1 MTHLMIDQLTK
12 RFGDTLAVD
21 DLTFTVRPGVV
32 TGFLGPNGSGKSTTM
47 RALLGLIFPT
57 AGTATF
63 DGQTYAELTDPA
75 LQVGAVLDADAFHP
89 GRSGRDHLKI
99 LAASADLPRTR
110 VDEVLEVVGLT
121 DAADRN
127 AGGYSLGMGQRLGLA
142 AALLGEPQVLI
153 LDEPANGLDPQGV
166 RWLRDLLRHHADRG
180 ATVLVSSHLLAELAL
195 IADEVV
201 VIREGRLI
209 THDRL
214 AAITQGANG
223 AAIVVRTP
231 QARALAAALT
241 AAGAEL
247 TSSGDGRLLVRA
259 MDAPTVG
266 RLALGAGIE
275 LHELTPR
282 VASLEDAF
290 LELTK

>member
-1 MTHLMIDQLTK
+1 MTHLMIDHLTK
-12 RFGDTLAVD
+12 RFGGTLAVD

-47 RALLGLIFPT
+47 RALLGLLSPT

-75 LQVGAVLDADAFHP
+75 LHVGAVLDANAFHP
-89 GRSGRDHLKI
+89 GRSGRDHLRI
-99 LAASADLPRTR
+99 LAASAGLPRTR
-110 VDEVLEVVGLT
+110 VDEVLEVVGLA
-121 DAADRN
+121 DAADRR

-142 AALLGEPQVLI
+142 AALLGDPEVLI

-166 RWLRDLLRHHADRG
+166 RWLRDLLRHHAVRG

-195 IADEVV
+195 IADELV

-214 AAITQGANG
+214 EAITNGANG
-223 AAIVVRTP
+223 AAVVVRTP
-231 QARALAAALT
+231 QARELAALLT
-241 AAGAEL
+241 AGGAEL
-247 TSSGDGRLLVRA
+247 TSDGDGQLLVRA
-259 MDAPTVG
+259 IDAPTVG
-266 RLALGAGIE
+266 RVARESGIE

-282 VASLEDAF
+282 AASLEDAF
-290 LELTK
+290 LELTR